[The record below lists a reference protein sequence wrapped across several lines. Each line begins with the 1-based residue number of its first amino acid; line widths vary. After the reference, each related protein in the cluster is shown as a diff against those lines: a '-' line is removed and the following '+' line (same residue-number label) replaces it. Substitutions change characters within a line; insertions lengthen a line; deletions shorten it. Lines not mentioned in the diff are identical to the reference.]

1 MVPPY
6 LQFDFTQNLGKENAV
21 IFSNPVDIITT
32 NIPDEV
38 LLSLEE
44 VKKAVNNGFYAAGFV
59 TYESS
64 DPLFQ
69 LTTDMSTDFPLLWFG
84 ICPQPSF
91 RPPHTARS

>member
-38 LLSLEE
+38 LLCLEE
-44 VKKAVNNGFYAAGFV
+44 VKKAVNNGF
-59 TYESS
+59 
-64 DPLFQ
+64 
-69 LTTDMSTDFPLLWFG
+69 
-84 ICPQPSF
+84 
-91 RPPHTARS
+91 